1 MGYADIEKTANGF
14 LVKIEDWNEEIAQ
27 EIADVEKLGTLTQKH
42 WDLIKFLR
50 AEYIDNNG
58 NQPNERN
65 MVKAMADIWGE
76 KPSTKDLYD
85 LFPMQPSKQ
94 ATKVGGLPETKR
106 KGGY

>member
-14 LVKIEDWNEEIAQ
+14 LVKIEDWNEQIAQ

-50 AEYIDNNG
+50 AEYLDNNG

>member
-1 MGYADIEKTANGF
+1 MGYADLEKTEKGF
-14 LVKIEDWNEEIAQ
+14 LVNLDDWNEDVAKEIAAA
-27 EIADVEKLGTLTQKH
+27 EDLHELSDKH

-50 AEYIDNNG
+50 DEYVNNNG

-76 KPSTKDLYD
+76 KPSTKDLYT

-94 ATKVGGLPETKR
+94 ATKIAGLPETKR